1 MAYTYPVKWM
11 RDSMRGAP
19 QISGTA
25 GTLIGALDAF
35 LLTGFGTVTALSVT
49 VASGIGTATVNAG
62 SYFDDFAVVL
72 IAGATPSAL
81 NGEARV
87 LSHTNT
93 SITFETDAPDG
104 TATGTV
110 TIKYAPVGSWEKTY
124 SGTNVAC
131 YRSTA
136 VQSPGQFLRVDDTGT
151 MVARVVGYESMTDVN
166 TGSGPFPTATL
177 FSGGG
182 YWHKSTVAS
191 ATAVRYAFAADS
203 RAVLQAIEPGTA
215 ASATYRTSNIRGFGD
230 PIVLAPGGDA
240 WATFL
245 SANGS
250 ISGFFNYAT
259 LCGGNSATASGFTV
273 CPRAFT
279 ALGSALFLDVL
290 PFTGVASR
298 DSGSDTTLGAA
309 PSAVDGQIKL
319 SPLFLRE
326 QAANSPGRAIVPGAL
341 YVPQSGLASLE
352 APGNI
357 ETGTGEWVGRK
368 LLAVGTGVNAG
379 AIPPGIAF
387 IDITGPWRPTV

>member
-72 IAGATPSAL
+72 IAGATPTAL

-104 TATGTV
+104 TATGTI
-110 TIKYAPVGSWEKTY
+110 TLKYAPVGSWEKTY
-124 SGTNVAC
+124 SGTNIAC
-131 YRSTA
+131 YRSTD
-136 VQSPGQFLRVDDTGT
+136 VLSPGQFLRVDDTGT
-151 MVARVVGYESMTDVN
+151 TYARVVGYESMTDAN
-166 TGSGPFPTATL
+166 TGSGPFPTTAL

-182 YWHKSTVAS
+182 YWHKSAVAS
-191 ATAVRYAFAADS
+191 SAAARYALAADS
-203 RAVLQAIEPGTA
+203 RAVLQAIEPGTGSNA
-215 ASATYRTSNIRGFGD
+215 LYRCSNIRGFGD

-250 ISGFFNYAT
+250 STGNFNYAT
-259 LCGGNSATASGFTV
+259 LCGGPASSLIGFTAS
-273 CPRAFT
+273 PRAFT
-279 ALGSALFLDVL
+279 ALGSALFVDVQ
-290 PFTGVASR
+290 PFTGVAAGT
-298 DSGSDTTLGAA
+298 SGSDATLGAA
-309 PSAVDGQIKL
+309 PSVVDGQIKL
-319 SPLFLRE
+319 SRLFLRE
-326 QAANSPGRAIVPGAL
+326 QATNSPARDIVPGVL

-352 APGNI
+352 VPGNI
-357 ETGTGEWVGRK
+357 EPGTGEWAGRQ
-368 LLAVGTGVNAG
+368 LLAVGTGNSANT
-379 AIPPGIAF
+379 PLGIAY

>member
-19 QISGTA
+19 QISGTV

-49 VASGIGTATVNAG
+49 VAAGIGTATVNAG
-62 SYFDDFAVVL
+62 SYFDDFSVVL
-72 IAGATPSAL
+72 IAGATPAAL

-104 TATGTV
+104 TATGTI
-110 TIKYAPVGSWEKTY
+110 TIKYAPVGNWEKTY

-131 YRSTA
+131 YRSTDVA
-136 VQSPGQFLRVDDTGT
+136 SPGQFLRADDTGT
-151 MVARVVGYESMTDVN
+151 TVARVVGYESMTDAN
-166 TGSGPFPTATL
+166 TGNGPFPTAEL

-182 YWHKSTVAS
+182 YWHKSIVAS
-191 ATAVRYAFAADS
+191 ADSVKYALAADS
-203 RAVLQAIEPGTA
+203 RALLTAVEPGTGSNA
-215 ASATYRTSNIRGFGD
+215 LYRCSNIRGFGD
-230 PIVLAPGGDA
+230 PLVLAPGGDA

-250 ISGFFNYAT
+250 SSSSFNYGA
-259 LCGGNSATASGFTV
+259 LCGGSTYGPNGFTSV
-273 CPRAFT
+273 PRAFT
-279 ALGSALFLDVL
+279 ALGSALFVDVL
-290 PFTGVASR
+290 PFAGVM
-298 DSGSDTTLGAA
+298 DGISGADTTLGAA

-319 SPLFLRE
+319 SRLFLRE
-326 QAANSPGRAIVPGAL
+326 QATGSPARAVVPGVL
-341 YVPQSGLASLE
+341 YVPQTGLPSIE
-352 APGNI
+352 TPGNI
-357 ETGTGEWVGRK
+357 ETGTGEWAGRK
-368 LLAVGTGVNAG
+368 LLAVGTGRSANSTQT
-379 AIPPGIAF
+379 GIAF